1 MLSNRAEPRSI
12 ATQLVLL
19 FTICATLLLS
29 CSLGLF
35 YWIVVRH
42 AIEEDNAVLADK
54 ADALV
59 SAFET
64 QGGANA
70 LSTEINVVGAI
81 GRATF
86 PARVIDPAGETI
98 IETPGM
104 SQLLPPKIF
113 PPAASHETAVTQKY
127 RTEGK
132 LFGLTTRPAVE
143 RNDPDIVRSGKF
155 FTIQVAQDRS
165 TDEQI
170 AKEFAMLAGF
180 VVLAGSALA
189 TVLAS
194 TATRRGLRPLGE
206 MRRALERVQPAHLN
220 ERIDPDRWPSELRP
234 LAASFDD
241 MLGRLEE
248 SFTRLSQF
256 SADLAHELRTP
267 VGNMLG
273 EAQVALTRDR
283 TPKEYRSVI
292 ESAAAECERLSG
304 IIDNLL
310 FLARAESAE
319 QQVNRSSFDGRF
331 ALEKIRSFY
340 EVSAE
345 DRQIRINCEGDAQ
358 IFADPLLFN
367 RAVGN
372 LIENAL
378 RFTPENGEIR
388 ISLHPTKIGS
398 EITVRDSG
406 SGIAPEHLPR
416 VFDRFYRG
424 DPSRSSAGT
433 GLGLALV
440 KSIVDLHH
448 GSVSIQSTVDRGT
461 EVKLTFPANGL

>member
-1 MLSNRAEPRSI
+1 MLSKPTEPRSI

-19 FTICATLLLS
+19 FTLCATLLLS

-42 AIEEDNAVLADK
+42 AVEEDNAVLADRIAAIRTELK
-54 ADALV
+54 QSDGL
-59 SAFET
+59 
-64 QGGANA
+64 NA
-70 LSTEINVVGAI
+70 LTQELKSRRTGEAAI
-81 GRATF
+81 YWIRIIG
-86 PARVIDPAGETI
+86 PDGSVIT
-98 IETPGM
+98 ETPGM
-104 SQLLPPKIF
+104 NRLLPISLFAPR
-113 PPAASHETAVTQKY
+113 PPAGAQTPTDY
-127 RTEGK
+127 RNNGK
-132 LFGLTTRPAVE
+132 LFSLLVQVE
-143 RNDPDIVRSGKF
+143 TADGRNY
-155 FTIQVAQDRS
+155 TIQFAQDRS
-165 TDEQI
+165 ED
-170 AKEFAMLAGF
+170 ARFRKEFRALLAL
-180 VVLAGSALA
+180 VLGLGIIASALIA
-189 TVLAS
+189 ITV
-194 TATRRGLRPLGE
+194 TRKGLRPLGQ
-206 MRRALERVQPAHLN
+206 MRRALERVRPAHLN
-220 ERIDPDRWPSELRP
+220 ERIDPERWPAELRP

-241 MLGRLEE
+241 MLGRLED

-283 TPKEYRSVI
+283 RPEEYRTVI

-319 QQVNRSSFDGRF
+319 QQVNRSVFNGCY
-331 ALEKIRSFY
+331 AIAKIASFY

-345 DRQIRINCEGDAQ
+345 EAEIAIKCDGDAE

-378 RFTPENGEIR
+378 RFTSKGGEIR
-388 ISLHPTKIGS
+388 ISLRRSNGAT
-398 EITVRDSG
+398 EISVRDSG

-424 DPSRSSAGT
+424 DASRSSAGT
-433 GLGLALV
+433 GLGLSLV
-440 KSIVDLHH
+440 KSIVDLHG
-448 GSVSIQSTVDRGT
+448 GSARVDSTVGRGT
-461 EVKLTFPANGL
+461 TVTLTFPDQAQR

>member
-1 MLSNRAEPRSI
+1 MLSSRTEPRSI

-19 FTICATLLLS
+19 FTVCATLLLS

-42 AIEEDNAVLADK
+42 AFEEDNAVLADK
-54 ADALV
+54 IAAIR
-59 SAFET
+59 
-64 QGGANA
+64 
-70 LSTEINVVGAI
+70 TELRQPDGINELAQELRSPRTGEAAI
-81 GRATF
+81 YWI
-86 PARVIDPAGETI
+86 RVIGPDGNMVT
-98 IETPGM
+98 ETPAM
-104 SQLLPPKIF
+104 DRLLPVFVF
-113 PPAASHETAVTQKY
+113 PSQSISNAQMPADY
-127 RTEGK
+127 RNDGK
-132 LFGLTTRPAVE
+132 LYSLLTQNESVDGH
-143 RNDPDIVRSGKF
+143 NY
-155 FTIQVAQDRS
+155 TIQIAQDRS
-165 TDEQI
+165 TDAQFRKQFRTLLALVLGVGLI
-170 AKEFAMLAGF
+170 A
-180 VVLAGSALA
+180 SALIA
-189 TVLAS
+189 ITV
-194 TATRRGLRPLGE
+194 TRRGLRPLGQ
-206 MRRALERVQPAHLN
+206 MRRALERVQPANLS
-220 ERIDPDRWPSELRP
+220 ERIDPGRWPSELQP

-241 MLGRLEE
+241 MLGRLED

-283 TPKEYRSVI
+283 RPEEYRTVI

-319 QQVNRSSFDGRF
+319 QQVNRSVFNGRY
-331 ALEKIRSFY
+331 ALEKIASFY

-345 DRQIRINCEGDAQ
+345 DAQITITCEGDAD

-372 LIENAL
+372 LVENAL
-378 RFTPENGEIR
+378 RFTPKGGEIR
-388 ISLHPTKIGS
+388 ISLRRSGNGS
-398 EITVRDSG
+398 EISVRDSG

-424 DPSRSSAGT
+424 DASRSSAGT

-440 KSIVDLHH
+440 KSIVDLHG
-448 GSVSIQSTVDRGT
+448 GSVAVESVQGRGT
-461 EVKLTFPANGL
+461 TVTLIFPSKV